1 MLQRKQRIAAMISKR
16 RSNLQYLKKF
26 HEGEHYW
33 MNIVLMTKFDLDE
46 YVKKHIKTPRI
57 LGYFYLGVSF
67 SKLYDNTI
75 GCSASDPLHKAEYVT
90 LFIKGITQLIE
101 EFEYHLLSSTMQ
113 SVKYVMAK
121 SVPCVYPNISSP
133 DNDIES
139 TEVENAVIK
148 STLYKYQSD
157 IVYEYLLV
165 PHLPFEDHL
174 NYLEIFISLCNI
186 LLRIYESFQ
195 DMTCFK

>member
-1 MLQRKQRIAAMISKR
+1 MEEARSVRAHMLQRKQRIAAMISKR

-174 NYLEIFISLCNI
+174 NYLEIFI
-186 LLRIYESFQ
+186 
-195 DMTCFK
+195 